1 MATSILNV
9 REIALDEGLAIHA
22 CVQGATRLNVV
33 DQTLLERG
41 RVEFEAVLTRA
52 EVRCVLLSGV
62 DEHAFIGGANLH
74 ALAALNAATAEAF
87 IRAIHD
93 FCAALRRAPVPVIA
107 VMRGHCLGAGLEIAA
122 ACDIRIGDPSV
133 RCGMPEVRVGV
144 PSVIEAAL
152 LPGLIGWGRT
162 RELLL
167 RGHIIDAAEAQAI
180 GLLQH
185 VVAPDALDT
194 LALTIANDIAAAAP
208 GAIAAQKRLCLQ
220 WEDSGSSAAIEHGVQ
235 SFVAAYRDGDEA
247 RRYIARFFAGRKPQA
262 EPR

>member
-1 MATSILNV
+1 MAQEVLSVAEMALH
-9 REIALDEGLAIHA
+9 EGIALELTLRGT
-22 CVQGATRLNVV
+22 TRLNVV
-33 DQTLLERG
+33 DQALLERA
-41 RVEFEAVLTRA
+41 RIEFNALLPRA
-52 EVRCVLLSGV
+52 GLRCVLLKGV
-62 DEHAFIGGANLH
+62 DAHAFIGGANLH
-74 ALAALNAATAEAF
+74 ALAALDAETAEAF

-93 FCAALRRAPVPVIA
+93 FCRALRQAPVPVIA

-122 ACDIRIGDPSV
+122 ACDIRIGDASV

-144 PSVIEAAL
+144 PSVVEAAL

-167 RGHIIDAAEAQAI
+167 RGNIIDARQAEAM

-185 VVAPDALDT
+185 VVAPAELDE

-220 WEDSGSSAAIEHGVQ
+220 WEDSGSTAAIEQGVQ
-235 SFVAAYRDGDEA
+235 AFVAAYRDDQEA
-247 RRYIARFFAGRKPQA
+247 GPYIERFFARRALKK
-262 EPR
+262 